1 MTEDQILFSL
11 AEICGSTGLG
21 RTTIY
26 SEINSGRLKTV
37 KVGRR
42 TLVTRPARE
51 AWLQQ
56 LEADAPQLETDNAA
70 PPRAGSD

>member
-1 MTEDQILFSL
+1 MTENQIMFSL
-11 AEICGSTGLG
+11 AEITRDSGLG

-26 SEINSGRLKTV
+26 SEINSGRLKIV

-51 AWLQQ
+51 AWLEQ
-56 LEADAPQLETDNAA
+56 LEADTQQPQPDRVL
-70 PPRAGSD
+70 PRAGDD